1 MKSLQSC
8 GCYYFGLHSFLG
20 RIRMKGSI
28 AAVSAVA
35 TLLFAGA
42 ANAGNTL
49 GINYFEIAEPT
60 TNGDFGPCCSSPPA
74 TSEGD
79 LTGTSLLGGLPVAG
93 AGNTIASLSGSNQ
106 ILWWSNGV
114 DGIVQTGTGSISL
127 PYSSNMFAP
136 NSTGKDDTN
145 FFETAA
151 IWGFVHGTGSDV
163 QLTVASDDDTLVYL
177 NGAFVGGNLGVHGT
191 ETTTIDLGDIS
202 GTDALNIFYA
212 DRAQVAANLATS
224 ITGATTGVPEPATW
238 VMMGLGFAG
247 LGFAGYRAR
256 KTVRLA
262 V

>member
-1 MKSLQSC
+1 
-8 GCYYFGLHSFLG
+8 
-20 RIRMKGSI
+20 MKGSI

-60 TNGDFGPCCSSPPA
+60 SNGDFGPCCSSPPA
-74 TSEGD
+74 TGEGV
-79 LTGTSLLGGLPVAG
+79 LAGTSLLGGLPVVG
-93 AGNTIASLSGSNQ
+93 LGSTVQSVSGTGQ
-106 ILWWSNGV
+106 ILWWSDGV
-114 DGIVQTGTGSISL
+114 DGISHTGTGSISL

-136 NSTGKDDTN
+136 NSTGTNNTN

-151 IWGFVHGTGSDV
+151 IWGSVHGTGSDV

-177 NGAFVGGNLGVHGT
+177 NGAFVGGNLGVHRT
-191 ETTTIDLGDIS
+191 ETTIIDLGVFS

-212 DRAQVAANLATS
+212 DRAQVDANLAIS

-238 VMMGLGFAG
+238 VMMGLGFVG
-247 LGFAGYRAR
+247 LGLAGYRAR